1 MRFTKLLALGGAV
14 MAGVCAA
21 SVALAQAG
29 PQAEEAEAPPPPP
42 FQSQELAQG
51 PWTLSTEAADI
62 RVDIVTRELERPW
75 GMAFLPDGAML
86 VTERPGRL
94 RIIRDGAL
102 DPQPIAGLPPIFAFG
117 IGGLT
122 DVVLHPDFANNG
134 LIYLSYSKAAPEA
147 GENPTVQADSALAV
161 IRARWDGGYELT
173 DVEEIFLAAPWY
185 GAPPV
190 PERCCGQGP
199 TFGSYGGRMAF
210 GQDGYLYITSGDRNY
225 GEMVQDQSNHFGK
238 ILRLADDGS
247 VPSDNPFVGQDGW
260 APEIWSTGHR
270 NPTGLTVHPRTG
282 AIWET
287 EFGPRGGDELNRIER
302 GANYGWMDVTQGF
315 HYDGEPA
322 KGIRDVPGMTD
333 PAIAWGPPSH
343 NPGNLAFYEA
353 ALIPGWQGDML
364 VAMMNRSLIRVQLD
378 ENGQVTG
385 QEAMLTELGQRL
397 RDVRV
402 GPDGAVYVLTD
413 ENEGALLRITPAG

>member
-21 SVALAQAG
+21 SVALAQTG
-29 PQAEEAEAPPPPP
+29 PQTDEAEAPPPPP

-190 PERCCGQGP
+190 PERCCGQ
-199 TFGSYGGRMAF
+199 
-210 GQDGYLYITSGDRNY
+210 
-225 GEMVQDQSNHFGK
+225 
-238 ILRLADDGS
+238 
-247 VPSDNPFVGQDGW
+247 
-260 APEIWSTGHR
+260 
-270 NPTGLTVHPRTG
+270 
-282 AIWET
+282 
-287 EFGPRGGDELNRIER
+287 
-302 GANYGWMDVTQGF
+302 
-315 HYDGEPA
+315 
-322 KGIRDVPGMTD
+322 
-333 PAIAWGPPSH
+333 
-343 NPGNLAFYEA
+343 
-353 ALIPGWQGDML
+353 
-364 VAMMNRSLIRVQLD
+364 
-378 ENGQVTG
+378 
-385 QEAMLTELGQRL
+385 
-397 RDVRV
+397 
-402 GPDGAVYVLTD
+402 
-413 ENEGALLRITPAG
+413 